1 MFCVKITDKLKT
13 VYKYPNYQII
23 IGRDKRGNDHIIE
36 YYSFVKDRCY
46 WFHLANESSSHII
59 LYLENDI
66 DKRELI
72 TIFKDIKKEITSKKK
87 DDVIF
92 CKLEDVISTKS
103 MGTVICNN
111 KTLMSDDNWVSRI

>member
-1 MFCVKITDKLKT
+1 M
-13 VYKYPNYQII
+13 YK
-23 IGRDKRGNDHIIE
+23 
-36 YYSFVKDRCY
+36 
-46 WFHLANESSSHII
+46 ESSSHII

-66 DKRELI
+66 DKKELI

-111 KTLMSDDNWVSRI
+111 KTLMSDDDWVSRI